1 MRKHSIAPIAAAVLL
16 AFAGSAEAASK
27 TTSFNVSAN
36 VAANCLVSATNLGFG
51 SYTGVAALSGASD
64 VKVRCTNGSGYTLKL
79 SSGSGSYAT
88 RLLKDGSN
96 SLQYNLFTD
105 GAYTSIW
112 GDGTSST
119 AVVTGTGA
127 GMALASEITHPVYGQ
142 LPDNTS
148 NEAAPVGSYSDSITV
163 TVEY

>member
-1 MRKHSIAPIAAAVLL
+1 MRQHNIAPIAAAILL

-27 TTSFNVSAN
+27 TTSFNVNAS
-36 VAANCLVSATNLGFG
+36 VAANCLVSATSLNFG
-51 SYTGVAALSGASD
+51 SYTGVGALTGSSD

-79 SSGSGSYAT
+79 SPGSGTYAT
-88 RLLKDGSN
+88 RLLTSGSN

-127 GMALASEITHPVYGQ
+127 GLATASEITHPVYGQ
-142 LPDNTS
+142 LPDNTT
-148 NEAAPVGSYSDSITV
+148 NEAAPAGSYADSITV

>member
-27 TTSFNVSAN
+27 TTSFNVSAS

-51 SYTGVAALSGASD
+51 SYTGVAALNGSSD

-79 SSGSGSYAT
+79 SAGNGSYAT
-88 RLLKDGSN
+88 RLLKNGSN

-142 LPDNTS
+142 LPDNTT
-148 NEAAPVGSYSDSITV
+148 NEAAPVGSYNDSITV